1 MTETKVKPIPK
12 TLDWDMWLGPAPYVD
27 YIPSKCHFT
36 YRYFMDYSG
45 GVFADFWCH
54 IADVVYWAIQPKGL
68 KSISARGEEADGIAN
83 TPKWIDVDYEFED
96 LKLFWTST
104 PPDVPGAANRGIGAY
119 FEGEKGTL
127 ICDYETREIT
137 INGERVTDI
146 PEIPKTLQR
155 SPGHQQ
161 NFVDSVKSRTPSE
174 SNLAYAREMTLPM
187 HLGLIS
193 WQLNRK
199 LEWIA

>member
-1 MTETKVKPIPK
+1 
-12 TLDWDMWLGPAPYVD
+12 
-27 YIPSKCHFT
+27 
-36 YRYFMDYSG
+36 
-45 GVFADFWCH
+45 
-54 IADVVYWAIQPKGL
+54 
-68 KSISARGEEADGIAN
+68 
-83 TPKWIDVDYEFED
+83 DYEFED
-96 LKLFWTST
+96 LQLFWTST

-137 INGERVTDI
+137 INGETVTDI
-146 PEIPKTLQR
+146 SEIPKTLQR

-161 NFVDSVKSRTPSE
+161 NFVDAVKTRKPSE
-174 SNLAYAREMTLPM
+174 SNLSYAREMTLPM

-199 LEWIA
+199 LEWNAQKEKFIGDKEANAMLARKPRKKWNLV